1 MGDPRDTPPRGTLR
15 ARGAVPQVIL
25 AEVSPRG
32 FLRSLGDAEELGAA
46 GEGAPLYAFQP
57 PPARRAGTAP
67 PPPLLAAAPLPRSD
81 WLGVACAA
89 LGEAGIGGGWRFAMR
104 LAASRCAGIGGGVVS
119 WLLGLVG
126 GSCTP
131 PGLGGG

>member
-1 MGDPRDTPPRGTLR
+1 MGGNKTPPPPGGTLR
-15 ARGAVPQVIL
+15 VPGAVLQVIL

-67 PPPLLAAAPLPRSD
+67 LPS
-81 WLGVACAA
+81 
-89 LGEAGIGGGWRFAMR
+89 R
-104 LAASRCAGIGGGVVS
+104 LAGS
-119 WLLGLVG
+119 WL
-126 GSCTP
+126 P
-131 PGLGGG
+131 AQP

>member
-15 ARGAVPQVIL
+15 ARGAILQVIL

-67 PPPLLAAAPLPRSD
+67 PRPAIGWPLPP
-81 WLGVACAA
+81 CPA
-89 LGEAGIGGGWRFAMR
+89 LIGWER
-104 LAASRCAGIGGGVVS
+104 LVQRWGR
-119 WLLGLVG
+119 LGLVG
-126 GSCTP
+126 G
-131 PGLGGG
+131 GGSRCD